1 MQFFSLLYLCMM
13 ESLVRPVLPSQS
25 RFPLTPLSWRCVLFH
40 TLEALQRDGQPPGRA
55 LPLLVHLAP
64 VSPSF
69 LLFFVRQLW
78 LTFTSGTLGTNMSDT
93 YIGDVPRPALPTVVI
108 DRWVVA

>member
-1 MQFFSLLYLCMM
+1 MM

-25 RFPLTPLSWRCVLFH
+25 RFPLMPLSWRCVLFH